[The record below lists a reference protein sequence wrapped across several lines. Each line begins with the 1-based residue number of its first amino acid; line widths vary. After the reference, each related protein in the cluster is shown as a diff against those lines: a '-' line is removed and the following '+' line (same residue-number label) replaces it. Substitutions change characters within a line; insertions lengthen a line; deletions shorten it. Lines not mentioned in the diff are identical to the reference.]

1 LPIFGDRPGT
11 CGVIC
16 RVMQQ
21 DRAKEDGVGVNA
33 QQLAIARE
41 GGEGDVFLTVETDPS
56 TVERLCFGRGVP
68 VLDERELP
76 ANRDSYT
83 YCPVWQA
90 ERQRIEDGR
99 RQLAGG
105 GVEDEPEPVAH
116 WDDGRG
122 GVRQAPAG
130 SSWDSADPWAQAR
143 ADLDVLA
150 PGS

>member
-99 RQLAGG
+99 RQL
-105 GVEDEPEPVAH
+105 
-116 WDDGRG
+116 DGRG